1 MYTIEVL
8 TYWVDDGNHI
18 TDIVRRYAATGITWT
33 DITGQPDANL
43 IPDPNVVVWHGLVD
57 EATLT
62 ALEADAEVIV
72 LNSEEV
78 A

>member
-1 MYTIEVL
+1 MYTIQVL
-8 TYWVDDGNHI
+8 TFWVADGTN
-18 TDIVRRYAATGITWT
+18 TVDVVRRYAGTWT

-43 IPDPNVVVWHGLVD
+43 IPEPNVVVWHGLVD

-62 ALEADAEVIV
+62 VLEADPDIVV

-78 A
+78 